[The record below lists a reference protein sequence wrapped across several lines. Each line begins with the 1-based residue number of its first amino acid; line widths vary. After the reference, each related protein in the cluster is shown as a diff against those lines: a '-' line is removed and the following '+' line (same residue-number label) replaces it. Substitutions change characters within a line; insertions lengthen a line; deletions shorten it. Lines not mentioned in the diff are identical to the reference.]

1 MGRICVDLFGSQT
14 EATPRRPDAGAA
26 PTIGRRDS
34 VASGPDPADHESPAV
49 NARPN
54 QAEPDPATDGVT
66 PEGWTPASWRERLE
80 AHQVVYTDPAAVVRA
95 KEKLASLPP
104 LVTSWEIERLKG
116 EIAQAQQGKRLILQG
131 GDCAET
137 LADCR
142 PEVITAKLKILL
154 QMSLVLIHEL
164 KKPVTR
170 VGRFAGQY
178 AKPRSSPT
186 ETGTVDGKD
195 VELPSYFG
203 DLVNSVEFAPDARTP
218 DPHLMVRGYQHAAM
232 TLNFIRSLLEGG
244 FADLHHPEYWDLRF
258 LEQAGLSADRRAA
271 YERMTRN
278 LADGITFMENLGEAK
293 IDDLTRVEFFT
304 SHEGLNLVYE
314 SAQTRRVPR
323 RPGYYDLTTHLPWI
337 GERTRQLDGAHVE
350 FFRGVRNPVGIKLG
364 PKTDPDDV
372 VKLIDT
378 MNPTDEAGR
387 VVLIARMGAGNVA
400 DRLPPLL
407 ERVKKEG
414 RTVLWMSDPMHGNGT
429 KTASGIK
436 TRSFD
441 AILSELQSTA
451 RAHREAGTIL
461 GGVHFELTGED
472 VAECVGGAAGVG
484 EQDLR
489 ANFASPCDPRLN
501 YQQSLELAFLLAAEL
516 GGG

>member
-1 MGRICVDLFGSQT
+1 
-14 EATPRRPDAGAA
+14 
-26 PTIGRRDS
+26 
-34 VASGPDPADHESPAV
+34 
-49 NARPN
+49 
-54 QAEPDPATDGVT
+54 
-66 PEGWTPASWRERLE
+66 
-80 AHQVVYTDPAAVVRA
+80 
-95 KEKLASLPP
+95 
-104 LVTSWEIERLKG
+104 
-116 EIAQAQQGKRLILQG
+116 
-131 GDCAET
+131 
-137 LADCR
+137 
-142 PEVITAKLKILL
+142 
-154 QMSLVLIHEL
+154 
-164 KKPVTR
+164 
-170 VGRFAGQY
+170 
-178 AKPRSSPT
+178 
-186 ETGTVDGKD
+186 
-195 VELPSYFG
+195 
-203 DLVNSVEFAPDARTP
+203 
-218 DPHLMVRGYQHAAM
+218 MVRGYQHAAM

-258 LEQAGLSADRRAA
+258 LEQAGLSAERRAA

-314 SAQTRRVPR
+314 SAQTRSVPR

-350 FFRGVRNPVGIKLG
+350 FFRGVRNPVGVKIG
-364 PKTDPDDV
+364 PATEPEDV
-372 VKLIDT
+372 VRLIDAL
-378 MNPTDEAGR
+378 NPSDEAGR
-387 VVLIARMGAGNVA
+387 LVLIARMGAGNVA

-407 ERVKKEG
+407 ERVKREG
-414 RTVLWMSDPMHGNGT
+414 RRVLWMSDPMHGNGI

-441 AILSELQSTA
+441 AILSELQESA
-451 RAHREAGTIL
+451 RAHTAAGTIL

-472 VAECVGGAAGVG
+472 VAECVGGASGVG